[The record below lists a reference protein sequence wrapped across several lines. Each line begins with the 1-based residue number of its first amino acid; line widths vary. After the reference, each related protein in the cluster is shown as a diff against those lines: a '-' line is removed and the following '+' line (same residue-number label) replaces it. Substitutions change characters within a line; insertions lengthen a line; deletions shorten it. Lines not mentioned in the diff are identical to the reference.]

1 MAKTTENWIFICTS
15 IHFMNKF
22 KNQISQSNQACTS
35 LYFLLSEYVKNY
47 PPIFFIFF
55 YIYCKY

>member
-1 MAKTTENWIFICTS
+1 
-15 IHFMNKF
+15 MNKF